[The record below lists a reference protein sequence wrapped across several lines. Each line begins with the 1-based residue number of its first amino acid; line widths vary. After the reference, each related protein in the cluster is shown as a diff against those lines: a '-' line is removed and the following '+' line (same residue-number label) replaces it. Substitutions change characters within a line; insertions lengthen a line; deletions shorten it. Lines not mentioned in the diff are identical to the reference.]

1 MIMRVRTRSRS
12 PKNGLRWLETL
23 LLVVGLAA
31 VDYYIWVNA
40 ETVVYQ
46 AYQEWKF
53 DRTLQA
59 PAGNV
64 PSGGAEAR
72 TPHTA
77 DEVIGRLEIPR
88 LDIRAIV
95 REGDGEGTLHHA
107 VGHVPSTAFPG
118 DIGNVGF
125 AAHRDTFFRP
135 LRNIRKNDRIIV
147 STLHGTFEYLVQT
160 TQIVNPDDVSVL
172 KASAS
177 KELTLVTCYP
187 FYYIGS
193 APHRFIV
200 HAIQVAATPQTPPPQ
215 IGS

>member
-1 MIMRVRTRSRS
+1 MRVRTRSPQKS
-12 PKNGLRWLETL
+12 LRWLETV
-23 LLVVGLAA
+23 LLVAGLAA

-40 ETVVYQ
+40 ESVVYQ

-53 DRTLQA
+53 DRTLHA
-59 PAGNV
+59 PVVNA
-64 PSGGAEAR
+64 PGGAESR
-72 TPHTA
+72 TPHAA

-88 LDIRAIV
+88 LNIRAIV
-95 REGDGEGTLHHA
+95 REGAGEDTLHHA

-147 STLHGTFEYLVQT
+147 STLSGTYQYLVQT

>member
-1 MIMRVRTRSRS
+1 MRVRTRSPQKS
-12 PKNGLRWLETL
+12 LRWLETFL
-23 LLVVGLAA
+23 LIVGLAA
-31 VDYYIWVNA
+31 VNYYIWVNA
-40 ETVVYQ
+40 ESVVYQ

-53 DRTLQA
+53 DRTLSA
-59 PAGNV
+59 PVVNT
-64 PSGGAEAR
+64 PGGAQTR

-77 DEVIGRLEIPR
+77 DEIIGRLEIPR

-147 STLHGTFEYLVQT
+147 STVNGTYEYLVQT

-200 HAIQVAATPQTPPPQ
+200 HAIQVASTPQTPPQQ

>member
-1 MIMRVRTRSRS
+1 MIMRVRTTR
-12 PKNGLRWLETL
+12 PKRGLRWLETL

-31 VDYYIWVNA
+31 VDYYIWINA
-40 ETVVYQ
+40 DTVIYQ
-46 AYQEWKF
+46 AYEEWKF
-53 DRTLQA
+53 DRELKA
-59 PAGNV
+59 PVDTNAPKTV
-64 PSGGAEAR
+64 EIRPQR
-72 TPHTA
+72 TP

-88 LDIRAIV
+88 LNIRAIV
-95 REGDGEGTLHHA
+95 REGDGEDTLHHA

-135 LRNIRKNDRIIV
+135 LRNIRKNDRIFV
-147 STLHGTFEYLVQT
+147 STLNGTYEYQVQT

-200 HAIQVAATPQTPPPQ
+200 HAIQVAATPQTPQQQ

>member
-1 MIMRVRTRSRS
+1 MRVRTRRTRS
-12 PKNGLRWLETL
+12 PRRSLRWLETVL
-23 LLVVGLAA
+23 LIAGLAA

-53 DRTLQA
+53 DRTLRA
-59 PAGNV
+59 PASNN
-64 PSGGAEAR
+64 PGGAETR

-88 LDIRAIV
+88 LNIRAIV
-95 REGDGEGTLHHA
+95 REGDSEDTLRHA

-118 DIGNVGF
+118 DIGNIGF

-135 LRNIRKNDRIIV
+135 LRNIRKDDRIIV
-147 STLHGTFEYLVQT
+147 STLNGTYEYLVQT

-172 KASAS
+172 RASAS

-200 HAIQVAATPQTPPPQ
+200 HAIQVGATPQTPPQQ